1 MKQFINGICRICG
14 KDHRDVMK
22 DDTLQRY
29 VALLYDQA
37 NSGGDDEF
45 SNKLYQQRM
54 KYKDIDVLRAQLDSN
69 LARIERCERAYK
81 LGIGYEWLVTLNFSE
96 DLEVEQ
102 LKIYIE
108 KLLKSNFR
116 YLKCGKFVVEYHTK
130 EGNHWHIHIALKTL
144 CGRKKSS
151 IITQLAKQF
160 NLAKNFVDIR
170 KTFTDPED
178 YVEGIK
184 TDSKQEY
191 IGQDIYLRNKL
202 KLKHLYI
209 I

>member
-29 VALLYDQA
+29 VALLYDQS
-37 NSGGDDEF
+37 NSGGDDAF
-45 SNKLYQQRM
+45 SQKIHEQRI
-54 KYKDIDVLRAQLDSN
+54 KYRDIDVLREQLDSN
-69 LARIERCERAYK
+69 IARIERCERSYK
-81 LGIGYEWLVTLNFSE
+81 QGIGYEWLVTLNFSQ
-96 DLEVEQ
+96 DCTNLE
-102 LKIYIE
+102 IMYNIE
-108 KLLKSNFR
+108 KLLKSNYR
-116 YLKCGKFVVEYHTK
+116 YLKCGKFVVEYHT
-130 EGNHWHIHIALKTL
+130 EHGNHWHIHIALKTL

-151 IITQLAKQF
+151 IIYQLAKQF
-160 NLAKNFVDIR
+160 NLEQNFVDIR

-184 TDSKQEY
+184 TGSKQQY
-191 IGQDIYLRNKL
+191 IGKDIYLRNKL